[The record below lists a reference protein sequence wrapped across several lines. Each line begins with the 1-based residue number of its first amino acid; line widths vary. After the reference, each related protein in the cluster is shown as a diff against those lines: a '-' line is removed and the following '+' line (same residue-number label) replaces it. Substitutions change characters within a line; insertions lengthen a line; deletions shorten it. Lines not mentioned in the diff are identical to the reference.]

1 MRMKKL
7 IQKTL
12 ILQGLLDSV
21 TLKNVK
27 CKFSQWLYEDR
38 KKGIVL
44 ILITKISDR
53 KRFENFEI
61 IVVVLGEKKRSN
73 LDCIH

>member
-1 MRMKKL
+1 MKKL

-27 CKFSQWLYEDR
+27 CKFSQWLYEER

-53 KRFENFEI
+53 KRFEI

>member
-1 MRMKKL
+1 MKKL

-21 TLKNVK
+21 TLKNFK
-27 CKFSQWLYEDR
+27 CKFSQWLYEER

>member
-1 MRMKKL
+1 MKKL
-7 IQKTL
+7 IRETL
-12 ILQGLLDSV
+12 ILQRLLDSV

-27 CKFSQWLYEDR
+27 CKFSQWFYEER

>member
-1 MRMKKL
+1 MKKL

-27 CKFSQWLYEDR
+27 CKFSQWFYEER

-53 KRFENFEI
+53 KRFEI

>member
-1 MRMKKL
+1 MKKL

-21 TLKNVK
+21 TLINVK
-27 CKFSQWLYEDR
+27 CEFSLWLYEEG
-38 KKGIVL
+38 KKDIVL

>member
-1 MRMKKL
+1 MKKL
-7 IQKTL
+7 IRETL
-12 ILQGLLDSV
+12 ILQRLLDSV

-27 CKFSQWLYEDR
+27 CKFSQWLYEER

-53 KRFENFEI
+53 KRFEI

>member
-1 MRMKKL
+1 MKKL

-21 TLKNVK
+21 TFKNVK
-27 CKFSQWLYEDR
+27 CKFSQWLDEER

-53 KRFENFEI
+53 KRFEI

>member
-1 MRMKKL
+1 MKKL

-21 TLKNVK
+21 TLINVK
-27 CKFSQWLYEDR
+27 CKFSLWLYEEG
-38 KKGIVL
+38 KKDIVL

>member
-27 CKFSQWLYEDR
+27 CKFSLWLYEER

-53 KRFENFEI
+53 KRFEI